1 MNCERSHSRK
11 EMGLDEDWASLAS
24 VHAEGRAAARLEGE
38 GLGVHFK
45 GGNSKRQWFLK
56 QKTHVRLTHIQL

>member
-1 MNCERSHSRK
+1 
-11 EMGLDEDWASLAS
+11 MGLDEDWASLAS